1 MTVIPRRSWQPADF
15 DARAKI
21 TLTAHAAPADT
32 KRMRTSLFF
41 AAITLIAAHA
51 SAQEVDIKPQLRAGD
66 EFRLELTRIRENSD
80 RPQANGK
87 GRTLV
92 SVRVVSA
99 TPQGFVLDWA
109 PGATVLDNPL
119 AAQDPT
125 VAAASE
131 IVRDMVFRL
140 TLNADGEIT
149 GLANQK
155 EIVPKLQA
163 LVDKLVQDLSTRLP
177 AEQRQAFQKLTGQ
190 ILSPATLIL
199 SATREA
205 EIYFG
210 LNGVSLAA
218 GEAVEVDLEQPNP
231 FGGGVIPAKFR
242 VDMESATKDS
252 ASIKTTTTY
261 DPSVLIR
268 VTQSLAQQAGKP
280 IPPEEL
286 AKLPPLQMRDDAKYL
301 FDRTVGLMREVTMDR
316 LVSVEGVRRY
326 DGWQIRLLSGPKR

>member
-1 MTVIPRRSWQPADF
+1 
-15 DARAKI
+15 
-21 TLTAHAAPADT
+21 
-32 KRMRTSLFF
+32 MRTSLFI

-51 SAQEVDIKPQLRAGD
+51 SAQEVAIKPQLRAGD
-66 EFRLELTRIRENSD
+66 EFRLEVTRIRENSS
-80 RPQANGK
+80 RPQTNAK
-87 GRTLV
+87 GRTFV
-92 SVRVVSA
+92 NVRVVSA
-99 TPQGFVLDWA
+99 TSRGFLLDWA
-109 PGATVLDNPL
+109 PGETVLDNPR

-125 VAAASE
+125 LAAASE
-131 IVRDMVFRL
+131 MVRGMVFRL

-163 LVDKLVQDLSTRLP
+163 MLEKVVQDLSARLP
-177 AEQRQAFQKLTGQ
+177 AEQRKGFRTLIGQ
-190 ILSPATLIL
+190 ILSPAALI
-199 SATREA
+199 SSSIREA

-218 GEAVEVDLEQPNP
+218 GEAAEVDLEQPNP
-231 FGGGVIPAKFR
+231 LGGGVIPAKFR

-268 VTQSLAQQAGKP
+268 VTQNLAAQAGKP

-286 AKLPPLQMRDDAKYL
+286 AKLPPLQMSDDGKYT
-301 FDRTVGLMREVTMDR
+301 FDRMVGLMREVTMNR
-316 LVSVEGVRRY
+316 LVSADDVRRY